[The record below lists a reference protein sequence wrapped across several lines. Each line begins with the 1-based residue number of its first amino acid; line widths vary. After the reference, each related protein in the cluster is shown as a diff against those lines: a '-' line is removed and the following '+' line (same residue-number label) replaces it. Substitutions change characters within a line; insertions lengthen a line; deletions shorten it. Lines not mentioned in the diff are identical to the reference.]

1 MSFRMPR
8 KEVNSRNISRGCR
21 AGASGCLGCPRCP
34 RYPGQTERES
44 MLVLREAVP
53 GLGVTESL

>member
-1 MSFRMPR
+1 MSFRTPC
-8 KEVNSRNISRGCR
+8 KEVDSRNISMGCS
-21 AGASGCLGCPRCP
+21 AGASRCLGCPRCP

-44 MLVLREAVP
+44 MLVLREVVP